1 MLLIN
6 RREQHVIQ
14 GSTPFEGPGAT
25 CKTYFPERGHAAY
38 KIEGNN
44 MRYRVAFL
52 FRDQELKLF
61 FQIVAMLLI
70 KSKGTTCD
78 TG

>member
-1 MLLIN
+1 M
-6 RREQHVIQ
+6 IQ

-25 CKTYFPERGHAAY
+25 CKTYFPERGHVAY

-61 FQIVAMLLI
+61 FPDSGHVAYKIEGNNM
-70 KSKGTTCD
+70 
-78 TG
+78 

>member
-1 MLLIN
+1 M
-6 RREQHVIQ
+6 IQ
-14 GSTPFEGPGAT
+14 GSTLLEEPEA
-25 CKTYFPERGHAAY
+25 KTYFPERGHVAY

-78 TG
+78 TGKHSS